1 MNWDKIE
8 KLVKKHGSDYELGKQ
23 IRQLYYGHKGPR
35 GTSERED
42 FIS

>member
-23 IRQLYYGHKGPR
+23 IRRLYYGYKEPS
-35 GTSERED
+35 GTTERKD
-42 FIS
+42 SLS